1 MKTIREFY
9 NAVIAANVS
18 DEITEF
24 ATAAIEKL
32 DATNAKRREKSAEK
46 AEANQTYIDA
56 LVGFLTAEPQT
67 ASDLMGKFVEAGME
81 RPAEKDGSIK
91 EWKVQFVS
99 NLARKAVEQGKAS
112 VQDIKVPKHGA
123 QKGYTLAE

>member
-56 LVGFLTAEPQT
+56 LVGFLTTEPQT

>member
-1 MKTIREFY
+1 MKTTREFY
-9 NAVIAANVS
+9 TAVINANVS

-24 ATAAIEKL
+24 ATAALEKL
-32 DATNAKRREKSAEK
+32 DATNAKRREATAEK

-56 LVGFLTAEPQT
+56 LVGFLGTTPMT
-67 ASDLMGKFVEAGME
+67 ASDLMAKFVEAGME
-81 RPAEKDGSIK
+81 RPAEKDGTAK

-99 NLARKAVEQGKAS
+99 TLARKAVEQGKAV
-112 VQDIKVPKHGA
+112 VQDIKVPKHGV